1 MWPMQ
6 TQQLNNGSFLSGCA
20 IEIVSIPD
28 ASISPYADELE
39 TRMAYSADIGR
50 SLSSIFDVYKSFYA
64 QTGNRLA
71 IELIWYSDP
80 VQFQTYAAKIR
91 LILLFR
97 AITSNR
103 QDSERIVSHAADT
116 LSIMLEIDCYSFEPM
131 DMPAFQKV
139 LQSVNYETRQ

>member
-71 IELIWYSDP
+71 IELIWFRSRSVSNICCKDKIDP
-80 VQFQTYAAKIR
+80 
-91 LILLFR
+91 
-97 AITSNR
+97 
-103 QDSERIVSHAADT
+103 
-116 LSIMLEIDCYSFEPM
+116 
-131 DMPAFQKV
+131 
-139 LQSVNYETRQ
+139 SVPRHYEQ